1 MLLGLAIAFAQLAA
15 RLLPAKDAQRGVL
28 PAWLLPSPSRPFL
41 LWLLYWQ
48 GTHPDALH
56 FGVKVALAAAV
67 PMAGH
72 YEGGAHGGQ
81 FDGFALSLM
90 VLP

>member
-1 MLLGLAIAFAQLAA
+1 MKER
-15 RLLPAKDAQRGVL
+15 RLL
-28 PAWLLPSPSRPFL
+28 RPFL

>member
-1 MLLGLAIAFAQLAA
+1 MKER
-15 RLLPAKDAQRGVL
+15 RLL
-28 PAWLLPSPSRPFL
+28 RPFL
-41 LWLLYWQ
+41 LWLLYWP

-56 FGVKVALAAAV
+56 FGLKVALAAAV

-81 FDGFALSLM
+81 FDGFALISVSGDGTQQDNLYLKQ
-90 VLP
+90 VI